1 MANPG
6 PTHPFY
12 QCLFEDVE
20 IPQSW
25 TTFFQLKSSPQLWRN
40 QIFGNF
46 QKFRRA
52 FCLHRE
58 LGRHFEFLSWLRRK
72 IAIVLLS
79 SQNILFWW
87 LTNLHRSKKLSKNND
102 VDNDNDIDNDNDN
115 DVDNDNDNDVDDKTL
130 NKNGWRR
137 RRRRGRLVAKLFFQQ
152 IHFFSNFIP
161 RNAVW
166 PDGQIIFQ
174 NLAIYKQ

>member
-1 MANPG
+1 MDGLN
-6 PTHPFY
+6 
-12 QCLFEDVE
+12 
-20 IPQSW
+20 
-25 TTFFQLKSSPQLWRN
+25 
-40 QIFGNF
+40 
-46 QKFRRA
+46 
-52 FCLHRE
+52 
-58 LGRHFEFLSWLRRK
+58 
-72 IAIVLLS
+72 
-79 SQNILFWW
+79 
-87 LTNLHRSKKLSKNND
+87 
-102 VDNDNDIDNDNDN
+102 VDNDNDIDNDNDNDN